1 MELVQQNSNKP
12 RISSTSERILAAMGI
27 VVGATAVSA
36 VAYFNPVTAGFFPQC
51 PLHQLT
57 GLNCP
62 GCGLTRGFHALFH
75 GDILG
80 ALGYNA
86 LIPFYV
92 FLFGYIALTMV
103 LIVFR
108 GRGLS
113 TKIFHPKFVY
123 GFLIFSLVFGVV
135 RNFPFYPFTILAP

>member
-1 MELVQQNSNKP
+1 MDGQTKKLKSY
-12 RISSTSERILAAMGI
+12 STFSVVERILAAAGI
-27 VVGATAVSA
+27 AAAAAGAFVVG
-36 VAYFNPVTAGFFPQC
+36 YFNPTTAGFFPVC
-51 PLHQLT
+51 PLYATT
-57 GLNCP
+57 GLSCP

-80 ALGYNA
+80 ALGFNA
-86 LIPFYV
+86 LIPVYV
-92 FLFGYIALTMV
+92 FLFGYVALTLV

-113 TKIFHPKFVY
+113 TKVFHPKFVY

>member
-1 MELVQQNSNKP
+1 METIQQNSNQS
-12 RISSTSERILAAMGI
+12 RISSGIERALAGAAI
-27 VVGATAVSA
+27 AVGAAAAAA
-36 VAYFNPVTAGFFPQC
+36 VAYFNPVMAGFFPQC
-51 PLHQLT
+51 PLNQLT
-57 GLNCP
+57 GFHCP

-80 ALGYNA
+80 AIGFNL

-92 FLFGYIALTMV
+92 FIFGYVALTLI

-113 TKIFHPKFVY
+113 TKAFNPKLIY
-123 GFLIFSLVFGVV
+123 GFLIFSLVFGVI